1 MSARL
6 VHLEAAAIQRIRD
19 NAIPSATYVGHSG
32 GKDSVV
38 VHHLA
43 KKAFG
48 PKVPVV
54 HTPKI
59 TGFNA
64 VHEATIDFLYRLSAE
79 EGLYIVTGK
88 NMREFLED
96 HKLSFQ
102 IDGTRADEC
111 NRTDRSAD
119 VVIDGKTINRADMP
133 VVTHNGLFGQ
143 SSVFPIFDWS
153 DDDVWGYIEFEGLE
167 VSEEYRILATR

>member
-1 MSARL
+1 MSDLAFLESQAIDRL
-6 VHLEAAAIQRIRD
+6 KKFAL
-19 NAIPSATYVGHSG
+19 SSSTYVGHSG

-64 VHEATIDFLYRLSAE
+64 VHPDTIDFLYRLSAE
-79 EGLYIVTGK
+79 EGLYIVPGK
-88 NMREFLED
+88 NMREFLDD
-96 HKLSFQ
+96 HNLSFQ
-102 IDGTRADEC
+102 VDGTRVDEC
-111 NRTDRSAD
+111 DRTDRSAD
-119 VVIDGKTINRADMP
+119 VVIDGKTISRSEMP
-133 VVTHNGLFGQ
+133 VVTFNGLFGQ
-143 SSVFPIFDWS
+143 ASVFPIFDWS
-153 DDDVWGYIEFEGLE
+153 DSDVWRYIELEGLE
-167 VSEEYRILATR
+167 VSAEYYSIPSH